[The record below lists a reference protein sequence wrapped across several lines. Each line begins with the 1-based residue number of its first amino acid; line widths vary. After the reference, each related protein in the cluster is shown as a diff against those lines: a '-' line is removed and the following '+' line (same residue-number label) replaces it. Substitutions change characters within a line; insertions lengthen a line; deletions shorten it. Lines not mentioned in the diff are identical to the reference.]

1 MTGFASLDTEVSG
14 TRIGLEARSVNH
26 RGLDVRTRLPSG
38 FEAADARLR
47 KAISGAFKR
56 GSVTVS
62 MSLRRVSEA
71 QRYTVNREQLAV
83 YIDEIQAMA
92 ASGAVAAPRADGLL
106 ALKGVV
112 EATQEDETE
121 LAAQALDGL
130 FVELLSALADNRR
143 EEGARLAPVIAG
155 HLDEMD
161 RLRVAIEGSPERE
174 LPAIKARLQGQ
185 IAALLDGAGLSEE
198 RLHQEAALLATRA
211 DIREELDRLS
221 AHIEAAR
228 QLLVAGGPMGRKLDF
243 LSQELNRET
252 NTICSKAPHHT
263 ITALGLELK
272 SVVEQFREQ
281 VQNLE

>member
-1 MTGFASLDTEVSG
+1 MTGFASLDTEVAG
-14 TRIGLEARSVNH
+14 TRVGLEARSVNH

-47 KAISGAFKR
+47 KAISGTFKR

-71 QRYTVNREQLAV
+71 QRFTVNREQLAV

-112 EATQEDETE
+112 EATQEDDTE
-121 LAAQALDGL
+121 LAAEALDGL
-130 FVELLSALADNRR
+130 FSELLAALADNRA

-161 RLRVAIEGSPERE
+161 RLRSAIEESPERE
-174 LPAIKARLQGQ
+174 LPAIKARLHGQ
-185 IAALLDGAGLSEE
+185 IAALLDGAGLTEE

-228 QLLVAGGPMGRKLDF
+228 QLLAAGGPMGRKLDF